1 MNALI
6 RALVDALYLGSLYAL
21 YALGVAMI
29 FGIMRLI
36 NFAHASLIAAGA
48 YAPAVTT
55 GQPLALRIVFAVAV
69 CVGLALLLELVAFR
83 SLRGADPA
91 TLPVTSFAVYV
102 TLTAVFEAVF
112 GSLPTASPM
121 NDWFQLSWVAG
132 SLYLPTINGLTLVV
146 VGVLLIGLSLFLA
159 KTRWGLQMRAAAEDF
174 STARLLGVRANR
186 VIMLAFAISG
196 MLAAAAAILLVGKV
210 GTVTPTFG
218 IIPVLFGLIAAVVGG
233 LSSLRGAVLG
243 GFVIGIT
250 SQLLQYFLPEDLRP
264 FRDAFLFATVFLIPV
279 FRPQGL
285 ISPKQGVR
293 V

>member
-1 MNALI
+1 MTAFI
-6 RALVDALYLGSLYAL
+6 QAVVDALYLGSLYAL

-48 YAPAVTT
+48 YALATTT
-55 GQPLALRIVFAVAV
+55 GLPLALRIVIALAV
-69 CVGLALLLELVAFR
+69 CIALALLLELVAFR
-83 SLRGADPA
+83 GLRGADPA
-91 TLPVTSFAVYV
+91 TLLVTSFAVYV
-102 TLTAVFEAVF
+102 MLTALSEAIF
-112 GSLPTASPM
+112 GSLPMASPL

-132 SLYLPTINGLTLVV
+132 SLYLPTINGLTLIVTA
-146 VGVLLIGLSLFLA
+146 VLLVGLSVFLA
-159 KTRWGLQMRAAAEDF
+159 KTRWGVQMRAAAEDF
-174 STARLLGVRANR
+174 TTARLMGVRASR

-196 MLAAAAAILLVGKV
+196 ILAAAAAILLIGKL

-243 GFVIGIT
+243 GFVIGIA
-250 SQLLQYFLPEDLRP
+250 SQVLQYLLPDDLRP
-264 FRDAFLFATVFLIPV
+264 FRDAFLFAAVFLLLV

-285 ISPKQGVR
+285 ISAKQGER
-293 V
+293 I